1 MAIGHSAIGLSAIGH
16 SAIELL
22 AIGHLAIG
30 TLAIGLLAM
39 TILAILLLAMSILA
53 INVKW
58 QSRTISAAIF
68 HCILH
73 QALNLL
79 NVIKIV
85 FYYMKSIA

>member
-1 MAIGHSAIGLSAIGH
+1 MISAIGH

-39 TILAILLLAMSILA
+39 SILAILLLAMSILA
-53 INVKW
+53 INVNW
-58 QSRTISAAIF
+58 QSCTISAAIF

-73 QALNLL
+73 QALNPL
-79 NVIKIV
+79 NVIEII
-85 FYYMKSIA
+85 FNYIESIT